1 MHRRRFAVLVG
12 VSAIAL
18 YATSATVVAT
28 AGGIES
34 QSHRDDFVV
43 RALGDENF
51 EPNALI
57 YSTFR
62 FDPERS
68 FPHRGDRV
76 VLADRDRVDGA
87 PHTLT
92 IVRESQ
98 LPTTT
103 DEVFAGCPACDQ
115 ALEAHFGQESPRS
128 RVGLGDGLNE
138 PGDSLLA
145 FEGQSIGAKLTAS
158 SGSVLHF
165 LCAIHPWMQGRLVV
179 G

>member
-1 MHRRRFAVLVG
+1 MNRRRFAALMCVAVL
-12 VSAIAL
+12 AL
-18 YATSATVVAT
+18 YPTSTTIMAT
-28 AGGIES
+28 AGSAEPS
-34 QSHRDDFVV
+34 SHREVFVV
-43 RALGDENF
+43 RAVGSENF
-51 EPNALI
+51 EANALI

-68 FPHRGDRV
+68 FPHTGDRV
-76 VLADRDRVDGA
+76 VLADRDASTGV

-92 IVRESQ
+92 VVRKSE
-98 LPTTT
+98 LPTSI
-103 DEVFAGCPACDQ
+103 DEVFGPCPACNQ
-115 ALEAHFGQESPRS
+115 ALNAHFGQDPPRF

-138 PGDSLLA
+138 RGDSILVL
-145 FEGQSIGAKLTAS
+145 EGQSVGARVTAS